1 MAFFLG
7 LSIVSILECL
17 CYGCSWCCNKCD
29 SPTEEEE
36 RLRQIWQDGK
46 YFYNFFPMQMP
57 IFFSSVKSN
66 LWTISLQAWWITTFI
81 QFQMKLLGE
90 PNKGKKNLI
99 EWRQDYVKWTIIWMK
114 DHQQG
119 NSYKIKFKIFFFT
132 KIICE
137 KSFFY

>member
-46 YFYNFFPMQMP
+46 YFYNFFKPHESAH
-57 IFFSSVKSN
+57 FCFSVKSN
-66 LWTISLQAWWITTFI
+66 L
-81 QFQMKLLGE
+81 
-90 PNKGKKNLI
+90 
-99 EWRQDYVKWTIIWMK
+99 
-114 DHQQG
+114 
-119 NSYKIKFKIFFFT
+119 
-132 KIICE
+132 
-137 KSFFY
+137 